1 MRKTVDTNV
10 LVRALVDEDSE
21 QSRIAAKVLT
31 LEAVHVPVT
40 VILETEWV
48 LRSSYKFGRQRVCEL
63 LGSVMGLENVDMDQ
77 REMVGAAI
85 AAHGAGFDFAD
96 AMHVNSAGNSVAF
109 LTFDRALLKVAAQSG
124 SPVSVQV
131 PQTNLS
137 HS

>member
-48 LRSSYKFGRQRVCEL
+48 LRSSYKLGRQRVCEL
-63 LGSVMGLENVDMDQ
+63 LGSVMGLENVDVDQ
-77 REMVGAAI
+77 RQMVGAAI
-85 AAHGAGFDFAD
+85 AAHGEGFDFAD

-109 LTFDRALLKVAAQSG
+109 LTFDKELLKVAVQFG
-124 SPVSVQV
+124 SPVPVQA
-131 PQTNLS
+131 P
-137 HS
+137 